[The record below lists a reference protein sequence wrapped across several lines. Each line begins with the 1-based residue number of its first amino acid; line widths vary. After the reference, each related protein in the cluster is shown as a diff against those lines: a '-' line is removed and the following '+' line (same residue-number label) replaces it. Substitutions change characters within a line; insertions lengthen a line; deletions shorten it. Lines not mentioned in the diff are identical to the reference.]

1 MIING
6 DLVDTGMNEAQWNW
20 LQGHGKDMFQN
31 TTVVPVAGNHD
42 EDKNSFY
49 EHFNL
54 VPAPFS
60 ATETGVYFSFD
71 YKNVHFIVLNTNEDS
86 PEYTV
91 NPEGTIYVIPSTA
104 GPKIYH

>member
-49 EHFNL
+49 EHFNPL
-54 VPAPFS
+54 RSLPLRPAFTS
-60 ATETGVYFSFD
+60 
-71 YKNVHFIVLNTNEDS
+71 LL
-86 PEYTV
+86 
-91 NPEGTIYVIPSTA
+91 TIKTFTSSCSTRMRIHPSTPSILRA
-104 GPKIYH
+104 RFM